1 MDAVTNAKQDYHHKA
16 YENRKIQQFLK
27 DKVFWRIDDIS
38 LTRKVYRGKRDANG
52 SRKNEVYYVSS
63 DQHYRISEEML
74 IRYIGYILEEV
85 RLTENIEIDG
95 WDIQAK
101 TDYFNIL
108 HQKALSNSRGEKDY
122 KDFIA
127 NYLDSQFAQSYENMK
142 LKKKIRTQDFKDII
156 EKIEVYET
164 GILCIFNNGFEMSV
178 QF

>member
-1 MDAVTNAKQDYHHKA
+1 MDAVTNAKLDYHHKA

-27 DKVFWRIDDIS
+27 DKVFWGIDDIPLS
-38 LTRKVYRGKRDANG
+38 RKVYRGKRDANG
-52 SRKNEVYYVSS
+52 SRRNEVYYVST
-63 DQHYRISEEML
+63 DQQYRISEEML
-74 IRYIGYILEEV
+74 VRYIDYILEEIAS
-85 RLTENIEIDG
+85 TEDVEIDG

-108 HQKALSNSRGEKDY
+108 NQDAMRSAENENDY
-122 KDFIA
+122 KNFIGE
-127 NYLDSQFAQSYENMK
+127 YLDSQFAQSYENMK
-142 LKKKIRTQDFKDII
+142 LKKNIKAKNFKDII

>member
-27 DKVFWRIDDIS
+27 DKVFWGIEDIL

-74 IRYIGYILEEV
+74 VRYMNFILEEIASTKDV
-85 RLTENIEIDG
+85 EIGG
-95 WDIQAK
+95 WDIQARI
-101 TDYFNIL
+101 DYFNIL
-108 HQKALSNSRGEKDY
+108 NKKTLSNARDEKDY
-122 KDFIA
+122 KDFVA

-142 LKKKIRTQDFKDII
+142 LKKKIKARDFKDII